1 MPNVQAIILAG
12 GPATRLGVLSEH
24 RTEAAVPFAGKYRL
38 IDFTLSN
45 CVNSGIYN
53 VAVLT
58 QYRPH
63 SLNEHIGIGRPWDL
77 DRQTGGIQMLQPY
90 LARDAQEWHRGT
102 ADAVFQ
108 NLRFFDPKAD
118 TFLILSGDHVYK
130 MDYSQMIRAHTERRA
145 DVTLGITNVAPTE
158 AHRYGIV
165 SVNRQNRITHF
176 WEKPS
181 DARGALASMGVYLFN
196 RDVLEHVLRGK
207 DGRRPYN
214 FGPDIFPSLVEE
226 MDVFAFP
233 FLDFFV
239 DVGAVDAYWDAQMC
253 LLEDNPP
260 LNLYDP
266 EWVIHTRS
274 EERPPVKTAPGAA
287 IHRSLVS
294 NGCQVGGQV
303 ENSILSPGVVVEP
316 GAVVRHSIV
325 MTDSYI
331 GANAVVEHAI
341 IDKNVHVG
349 EGAQV
354 GGGDAAEDKG
364 RPALTLVGKGAA
376 ISPKA
381 QVASGTTVPLNAA
394 YHGDR

>member
-45 CVNSGIYN
+45 CVNSGIFN
-53 VAVLT
+53 VAILT

-102 ADAVFQ
+102 ADAVYQ

-145 DVTLGITNVAPTE
+145 DVTLAITNVAPTE
-158 AHRYGIV
+158 TQRYGIV
-165 SVNRQNRITHF
+165 AVNRQNRITHF

-181 DARGALASMGVYLFN
+181 ESRGALASMGVYLFN
-196 RDVLEHVLRGK
+196 RDVLEQVLRGK
-207 DGRRPYN
+207 DGKRPYH

-226 MDVFAFP
+226 MDVFAYP
-233 FLDFFV
+233 FLDFFI
-239 DVGAVDAYWDAQMC
+239 DVGTLDAYWKAQMA
-253 LLEDNPP
+253 LLDDNPP

-266 EWVIHTRS
+266 DWVIHT
-274 EERPPVKTAPGAA
+274 
-287 IHRSLVS
+287 
-294 NGCQVGGQV
+294 
-303 ENSILSPGVVVEP
+303 
-316 GAVVRHSIV
+316 
-325 MTDSYI
+325 
-331 GANAVVEHAI
+331 
-341 IDKNVHVG
+341 
-349 EGAQV
+349 
-354 GGGDAAEDKG
+354 
-364 RPALTLVGKGAA
+364 
-376 ISPKA
+376 
-381 QVASGTTVPLNAA
+381 
-394 YHGDR
+394 